1 MKIKD
6 EIPKVNQEEIRAQY
20 TTATEMLKSFHTMF
34 PPKNAEQELKFT
46 SMKESLDAYFQQK
59 ILPMRERI
67 QKENFSWNLTNH
79 LEKMFN
85 ISFKKY
91 NTWQMKQNS

>member
-1 MKIKD
+1 M
-6 EIPKVNQEEIRAQY
+6 
-20 TTATEMLKSFHTMF
+20 TATEMLKSFHMMF
-34 PPKNAEQELKFT
+34 PPKNTEQELKFT

-59 ILPMRERI
+59 ILPLRERI

-85 ISFKKY
+85 IAFKKFKY
-91 NTWQMKQNS
+91 VVNETKYLKLQSLFLIYK

>member
-1 MKIKD
+1 M
-6 EIPKVNQEEIRAQY
+6 
-20 TTATEMLKSFHTMF
+20 TATEMLKSFHMMF
-34 PPKNAEQELKFT
+34 PPKNTEQELKFT

-59 ILPMRERI
+59 ILPLRERI

-85 ISFKKY
+85 IAFKKY
-91 NTWQMKQNS
+91 NTWQMKQNI